1 MVSVLIRKSMFK
13 NEQVK
18 IFFYEYLNETSF
30 SFFSSIRVVKFIVHW
45 CIVRSEIPKI
55 RLYSSSWSFSMWIF
69 LLNTLIT
76 HSDIYSNYLTIP
88 KQQWQNV
95 NYWAMEKYGKEQE
108 QVIFLN
114 IRFNFKW
121 FNLNLNCRYWRLL
134 RNQIHI

>member
-1 MVSVLIRKSMFK
+1 MVSVLIRKSMFR

-45 CIVRSEIPKI
+45 CIVRSKIPKI